1 VVFSEAG
8 QLTTPGGQ
16 AVTVC
21 MEVLYTVD
29 VVYLV
34 SWPPCSVMGLEGG
47 VGAAVWAIE
56 YSAMVCVVRK
66 VAFCEAGQSS
76 TVGGQAVALKTAA
89 VWSVDGM
96 GLFEEELVLELE
108 RSSVLVGKAMATGA
122 LLVEAVRSFCG
133 KLEVFWNT
141 GEEDVAV
148 GRFELKVVF
157 K

>member
-1 VVFSEAG
+1 VE
-8 QLTTPGGQ
+8 
-16 AVTVC
+16 
-21 MEVLYTVD
+21 
-29 VVYLV
+29 
-34 SWPPCSVMGLEGG
+34 LEGG

-56 YSAMVCVVRK
+56 YSAMVCAVRK